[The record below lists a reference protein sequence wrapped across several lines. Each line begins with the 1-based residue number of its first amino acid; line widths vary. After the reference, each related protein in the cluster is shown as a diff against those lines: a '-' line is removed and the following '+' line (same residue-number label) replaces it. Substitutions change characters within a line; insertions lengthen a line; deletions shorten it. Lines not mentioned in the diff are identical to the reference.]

1 MTVAEWLSVLTTTDS
16 REKALELAR
25 GAVDARLAACA
36 QVSGPV
42 ASVYWWEGATET
54 AEEWQVV
61 FKTAGAR
68 YADLEA
74 HLKAAHDYETPEI
87 IATAVV
93 RGSAE
98 YLAWV
103 GEETALPDSADPDT
117 ALPGSAGP

>member
-1 MTVAEWLSVLTTTDS
+1 MTDS
-16 REKALELAR
+16 REKALVLAR
-25 GAVDARLAACA
+25 DAVDARLAACA
-36 QVSGPV
+36 QVIGPV
-42 ASVYWWEGATET
+42 ASVYWWEGVTET

-61 FKTAGAR
+61 FKTAGVR

-74 HLKAAHDYETPEI
+74 HLKDAHDYETPEI

-103 GEETALPDSADPDT
+103 EQETAIPENS
-117 ALPGSAGP
+117 GP